1 MDPVR
6 GVERSV
12 EDHLTRIGAMLGS
25 AAAPYA
31 LVGATALLLRGIAL
45 PRTTRDLDL
54 AVSVAGGLEGIR
66 SLFEAGGFRSTTVRH
81 RFATEDGMEI
91 DVLPIAAGDLAERI
105 VLPDGEWISSVGL
118 AEAIESA
125 TAISLRAGSVRVAQL
140 PVLAAI
146 KLYVATV
153 RVGEK
158 DLDDALAVLRQYE
171 AVGGRRFDVDYSTAQ
186 GLTWETAGAWL
197 AGRDARIALQSRSRE
212 TVVAAAE
219 RLADGS
225 GMSDR
230 FAHGPESREL
240 LAAFRC
246 GLMTAE

>member
-12 EDHLTRIGAMLGS
+12 EDHLTRIDAMLGGV
-25 AAAPYA
+25 AVPYV

-54 AVSVAGGLEGIR
+54 VVSVAGGLEGIR
-66 SLFEAGGFRSTTVRH
+66 NLFEAGGFRSTTVRH
-81 RFATEDGMEI
+81 RFTAEDGMEI
-91 DVLPIAAGDLAERI
+91 DVLAIAAGDRAGKVVLA
-105 VLPDGEWISSVGL
+105 DGEWVSGVGL

-125 TAISLRAGSVRVAQL
+125 TAISLHTGSARVAQL

-158 DLDDALAVLRQYE
+158 DLDDALAVLK
-171 AVGGRRFDVDYSTAQ
+171 AVRGGWRPPIRCRLLDGEGPNLGNGRR
-186 GLTWETAGAWL
+186 L
-197 AGRDARIALQSRSRE
+197 AGRRRRADPAPAALSRDGDGCGR
-212 TVVAAAE
+212 AACG
-219 RLADGS
+219 RC
-225 GMSDR
+225 SD
-230 FAHGPESREL
+230 E
-240 LAAFRC
+240 
-246 GLMTAE
+246 